1 MWISLPPLKFVLKK
15 SLLLNYF
22 TTLVTDL
29 PFLKN
34 KLYLSDILY
43 LILM

>member
-29 PFLKN
+29 PFLKTN
-34 KLYLSDILY
+34 CIF
-43 LILM
+43 LIFCT